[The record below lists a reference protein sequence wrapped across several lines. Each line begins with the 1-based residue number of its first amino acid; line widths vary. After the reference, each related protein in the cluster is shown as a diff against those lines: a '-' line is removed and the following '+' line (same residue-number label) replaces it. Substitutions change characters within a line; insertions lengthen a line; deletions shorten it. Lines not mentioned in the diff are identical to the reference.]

1 MHRQLNFAH
10 AHAHCDVTSLAALL
24 LTIQHQWH
32 FSSCPSYPEATLL
45 VFFPAW
51 DAALHFAITV
61 RLDKAGVASPGCTGS
76 WTSLTPMLIVKSPAW
91 PLCTTMQSW
100 PHGSVAKRCCSPFT
114 DLVSVLHA
122 HQQRICI
129 RGISVPQNYGTG
141 KAGRGESSATGAAMG
156 FTHGAED
163 MRHAPR
169 VTSAACTHSR
179 AMLIKSSQD

>member
-32 FSSCPSYPEATLL
+32 FPTCPSCLEATLL

-51 DAALHFAITV
+51 DAALHSAITV

-122 HQQRICI
+122 HQQRFLHQRDFSTTELWHRQGWKRRKLCHW
-129 RGISVPQNYGTG
+129 SHNEFHTW
-141 KAGRGESSATGAAMG
+141 
-156 FTHGAED
+156 
-163 MRHAPR
+163 
-169 VTSAACTHSR
+169 C
-179 AMLIKSSQD
+179 